1 MSTIR
6 NFHWL
11 PALYLLLPAIAAA
24 APDTVRFS
32 FFETSQSKGAQEAMV
47 VEDGS
52 WFTRRHL
59 SHGAILV
66 EHPEGTLLYDTGLGT
81 QVDEQFAVNSWLARQ
96 LFAYTEPSPVLTQMQ
111 QHEYPVE
118 QLDAIIPSHL
128 HWDHASGLVDFPG
141 TPVLVQKEE
150 LEAAR
155 AGEKP
160 GFLQSQI
167 SSDTLD
173 WQYIELRD
181 EPFLNFDRSLDLY
194 GDGTVVLVDLSGHT
208 SGQVGLYLKISDTEQ
223 YLFIGDT
230 TWVLEGVMNN
240 QPRPGLIK
248 LVANVDGNEEQAR
261 RRVSQVYRLRENHP
275 ELTIVPAH
283 DERVAATLPH
293 FPAFSSPA
301 D

>member
-1 MSTIR
+1 MIR
-6 NFHWL
+6 HIRRL
-11 PALYLLLPAIAAA
+11 SAIGLLLPGIAGAAA
-24 APDTVRFS
+24 DTVRFS

-47 VEDGS
+47 VEDGR

-66 EHPEGTLLYDTGLGT
+66 EHPQGTLLYDTGLGT

-96 LFAYTEPSPVLTQMQ
+96 LFAYTEPAPVLTQMQ
-111 QHEYPVE
+111 QHQYPVS

-141 TPVLVQKEE
+141 IPVLVQKEE
-150 LEAAR
+150 LDGAR

-167 SSDTLD
+167 TSDAIA
-173 WQYIELRD
+173 WQYLELRD
-181 EPFLNFDRSLDLY
+181 EPFLSFDRSLDLY

-208 SGQVGLYLKISDTEQ
+208 PGQVGLYLKLSDTEQ

-230 TWVLEGVMNN
+230 TWVLEGVVNN

-248 LVANVDGNEEQAR
+248 LVTNVDGNEERAR
-261 RRVSQVYRLRENHP
+261 RRVSQVHRLLESHP
-275 ELTIVPAH
+275 ELTLVPAH
-283 DERVAATLPH
+283 DERVAASLPH
-293 FPAFSSPA
+293 FPAFSPTT